1 MIDTHSAD
9 EPLAP
14 QDASQPEQGQKEA
27 EAQEALTRD
36 AEIETPEAETP
47 PEEPPKIPFKELPL
61 CDAVQE
67 GLDAMG
73 FEVATPIQA
82 MAIPPI
88 TEGRDLIGIAQT
100 GTGKTAAFL
109 LPTMHNIHESGG
121 GDHIKCL
128 IITPTRELA
137 LQIDQACEGFG
148 YFSGTSSV
156 SIYGGGSGSDFDR
169 EKNALT
175 TGVDIAI
182 VTPGRMIS
190 HMNLGYVD
198 LSKLHVLILDEADR
212 MLDMGFL
219 GDINRIA
226 EQCNPDRQTLLFSA
240 TMPERIGKLAQSMLK
255 DPVTVQI
262 ALSRPA
268 EKVMQAAYPVH
279 DDQKPKLLV
288 SLLKDRGLESVIVF
302 SSRKRSISIIARSLS
317 KAGLNVGSISSDLE
331 QKDREEVMRNFRNR
345 KIHVLVA
352 TDVVSR
358 GIDIDNIE
366 MVINY
371 DVPPNEEDYVHRIG
385 RTARAGRGGVGITL
399 ITPGEM
405 RSFSRIEKL
414 IGMEV
419 RKEPLPEE
427 LGEGPQYD
435 PNAPSGRGGRGGSG
449 GRGGRGG
456 GHDRRGHGGERRGG
470 GPGGGKG
477 RGRGD
482 RRRGDNSPGIGPDR
496 GSGSDGPQAQRNEGG
511 QGGGNNKR
519 RRNKN
524 RRRGNGG
531 QSGGGP
537 QNPSREGGS
546 PSGN

>member
-1 MIDTHSAD
+1 MIDTHSAN

-36 AEIETPEAETP
+36 AESETPEAETP
-47 PEEPPKIPFKELPL
+47 PEAPPKLPFKELPL

-73 FEVATPIQA
+73 FEVATPIQT

-109 LPTMHNIHESGG
+109 LPTMHNIHEAGG
-121 GDHIKCL
+121 GNHIKCL

-156 SIYGGGSGSDFDR
+156 AVYGGGSGSDFDR

-198 LSKLHVLILDEADR
+198 LSKLDVLILDEADR

-226 EQCNPDRQTLLFSA
+226 EHCNPERQTLLFSA
-240 TMPERIGKLAQSMLK
+240 TMPDRIGKLATSMLK

-288 SLLKDRGLESVIVF
+288 NLLKDRGLESVIVF

-331 QKDREEVMRNFRNR
+331 QKDREEVMWKFRNR

-399 ITPGEM
+399 VTPGEM

-427 LGEGPQYD
+427 LGEGPKYD
-435 PNAPSGRGGRGGSG
+435 PNAPSDRG

-456 GHDRRGHGGERRGG
+456 GHGGGRGRGGDRRGRGHGG
-470 GPGGGKG
+470 G
-477 RGRGD
+477 RAKGRGD
-482 RRRGDNSPGIGPDR
+482 RRRDGGGPGNGQGGNRPD
-496 GSGSDGPQAQRNEGG
+496 GQRSEGG
-511 QGGGNNKR
+511 QEGGGNKR

-531 QSGGGP
+531 QGGQGGGRP
-537 QNPSREGGS
+537 NSTSNGGAPSSES
-546 PSGN
+546 

>member
-1 MIDTHSAD
+1 MTDTHEANDSL
-9 EPLAP
+9 EQ
-14 QDASQPEQGQKEA
+14 QDASQPNAGN
-27 EAQEALTRD
+27 QEAKAPD
-36 AEIETPEAETP
+36 APTGDAKEESPEEGAS
-47 PEEPPKIPFKELPL
+47 EEPPKLPFKELPL
-61 CDAVQE
+61 CDAVQD

-73 FEVATPIQA
+73 FEVATPIQSL
-82 MAIPPI
+82 AIPPT
-88 TEGRDLIGIAQT
+88 TEGKDVIGIAQT

-109 LPTMHNIHESGG
+109 LPTMHNIYESEG

-156 SIYGGGSGSDFDR
+156 AIYGGGSGSDFDR

-182 VTPGRMIS
+182 VTPGRMLS

-198 LSKLHVLILDEADR
+198 LSKIQVLILDEADR

-219 GDINRIA
+219 GDINRIT
-226 EQCNPDRQTLLFSA
+226 EHCNPNRQTLLYSA
-240 TMPERIGKLAQSMLK
+240 TMPERINKLATTMLK

-268 EKVMQAAYPVH
+268 EKVMQVAYPVH

-317 KAGLNVGSISSDLE
+317 KAGLNVGSISSDLD
-331 QKDREEVMRNFRNR
+331 QKDREDVMRRFRNR
-345 KIHVLVA
+345 KVHVLVA

-405 RSFSRIEKL
+405 RNFSKIEKL
-414 IGMEV
+414 IQMEV
-419 RKEPLPEE
+419 RKEPLPTE
-427 LGEGPQYD
+427 LGEGPKYD
-435 PNAPSGRGGRGGSG
+435 PNAPSDRG
-449 GRGGRGG
+449 GRGGRG
-456 GHDRRGHGGERRGG
+456 HGGGGRGRGGDRRGG
-470 GPGGGKG
+470 GGGHRNGGRRNGGGNRPEGQRGEGGKG
-477 RGRGD
+477 GGNQRRKNRNGK
-482 RRRGDNSPGIGPDR
+482 RRGG
-496 GSGSDGPQAQRNEGG
+496 GG
-511 QGGGNNKR
+511 Q
-519 RRNKN
+519 
-524 RRRGNGG
+524 G
-531 QSGGGP
+531 QSGG
-537 QNPSREGGS
+537 NSS
-546 PSGN
+546 PSNG